1 MSDPELFP
9 SSRQAR
15 VIGLLRPL
23 KDVTVTAGETATFDC
38 ELSYEDIPV
47 EWYLKGKKL
56 EPSDQVKGGRL
67 AMSCSSLSLMFSNFT
82 RMFLVLCSYVPSS
95 SFPFLLPTLAWFL
108 LKLKSRFF
116 TSLLDLIFWYF
127 YWNGNKSFKYNK
139 VLVFWGEGKCSLA
152 ISTSLFD

>member
-9 SSRQAR
+9 SFRKAR

-56 EPSDQVKGGRL
+56 EPSEQVKGGR
-67 AMSCSSLSLMFSNFT
+67 AAVSCSSLSFVLSSFT
-82 RMFLVLCSYVPSS
+82 QMFLVLCSYVPSF
-95 SFPFLLPTLAWFL
+95 SFPFPFPTLA
-108 LKLKSRFF
+108 
-116 TSLLDLIFWYF
+116 
-127 YWNGNKSFKYNK
+127 
-139 VLVFWGEGKCSLA
+139 
-152 ISTSLFD
+152 

>member
-9 SSRQAR
+9 SSLKAR

-56 EPSDQVKGGRL
+56 EPSDKVRKQ
-67 AMSCSSLSLMFSNFT
+67 SCGCHALLFLLLSCCLH
-82 RMFLVLCSYVPSS
+82 LYVPGLCS
-95 SFPFLLPTLAWFL
+95 F
-108 LKLKSRFF
+108 
-116 TSLLDLIFWYF
+116 
-127 YWNGNKSFKYNK
+127 
-139 VLVFWGEGKCSLA
+139 
-152 ISTSLFD
+152 

>member
-9 SSRQAR
+9 SSRKAR

-56 EPSDQVKGGRL
+56 EPSEKVKGRR
-67 AMSCSSLSLMFSNFT
+67 AVATASSSFSSHDLLLHLHIPCPLLFVISLPHPF
-82 RMFLVLCSYVPSS
+82 PSS
-95 SFPFLLPTLAWFL
+95 SLL
-108 LKLKSRFF
+108 
-116 TSLLDLIFWYF
+116 
-127 YWNGNKSFKYNK
+127 
-139 VLVFWGEGKCSLA
+139 
-152 ISTSLFD
+152 